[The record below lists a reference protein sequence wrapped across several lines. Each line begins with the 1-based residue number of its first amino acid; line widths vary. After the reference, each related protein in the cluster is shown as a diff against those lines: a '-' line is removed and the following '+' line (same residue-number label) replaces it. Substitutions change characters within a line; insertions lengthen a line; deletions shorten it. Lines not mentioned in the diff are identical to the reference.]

1 MLFTNEYT
9 ILKSQD
15 GGKDVVLKPGK
26 TNAFEP
32 IQGKFISTAYA
43 RILDADT
50 QQEVQKLNVGQVF
63 NGVGVVADKE
73 TPKKRESK

>member
-32 IQGKFISTAYA
+32 IQGKFISTSYA
-43 RILDADT
+43 RILDT
-50 QQEVQKLNVGQVF
+50 ETLKQVCQLEVGKIID
-63 NGVGVVADKE
+63 GVGVVE
-73 TPKKRESK
+73 VTPKKRITK